1 MTNILR
7 NSIAIALALIAPIAL
22 AFAGPDRT
30 GTCIHAT
37 IPGNVV
43 LPDGEVAVDPE
54 LRLCYTKQFSPVTG
68 LHEAYV
74 DGYPIGRFTSVRA
87 ISEGNSPAGAALIVL
102 RRGPDEYLTL
112 HAYAV
117 RAGNRMV
124 TYRFGSQSAPR
135 TAVDVH
141 WTTDDAAFDIGS
153 LIADRPEKFA
163 IVAALP

>member
-1 MTNILR
+1 MSNIIR
-7 NSIAIALALIAPIAL
+7 YSILVTLVLSAPL

-54 LRLCYTKQFSPVTG
+54 LRLCYTKKFSPVTG

-102 RRGPDEYLTL
+102 RRGPDKYLTL

-135 TAVDVH
+135 TAVDVR

-153 LIADRPEKFA
+153 LIADRPEEFA
-163 IVAALP
+163 IIAALP